1 MKSVSDGGR
10 TAVECYR
17 NIFAIALGG
26 GYHGSL
32 GSVGTATLSVGLHS
46 GEVVHSSEFNEG
58 GEDEGEADSDEPVH
72 GGGVGDF
79 WQRVSS
85 ANTQSRHR

>member
-1 MKSVSDGGR
+1 MGSVSDGGW
-10 TAVECYR
+10 AVGERYR
-17 NIFAIALGG
+17 NVFAVALGG
-26 GYHGSL
+26 RCHGSS

-46 GEVVHSSEFNEG
+46 GKVVHGSEFDEG
-58 GEDEGEADSDEPVH
+58 GEDKGEADGNEPVH

-79 WQRVSS
+79 RQRVSS